1 MPKKKSKGQFDHYK
15 KWTTDKANLT
25 KAPWLEEID
34 FVVFKDKREK
44 KRLLYR
50 IDIEEVTLS
59 EIEIDYIIDFL
70 TTLTDKNGND
80 RPIGRPESV
89 PSGLSVD

>member
-1 MPKKKSKGQFDHYK
+1 MD
-15 KWTTDKANLT
+15 TDKANLS
-25 KAPWLEEID
+25 KAPWLESID
-34 FVVFKDKREK
+34 FVVFEDKREK
-44 KRLLYR
+44 SRLLSR
-50 IDIEEVTLS
+50 IDIDQVHLE

-70 TTLTDKNGND
+70 STLTDKNGNN